1 MFLDHLLMYSTHGEG
16 CCLQFKAPL
25 HGNTVSTALLDGKTG
40 EDAPEDP
47 EQLAQPHRAQGVAG
61 SWHSPRD
68 LWA

>member
-1 MFLDHLLMYSTHGEG
+1 MERAAVYSLRLHCMETHS
-16 CCLQFKAPL
+16 QF
-25 HGNTVSTALLDGKTG
+25 TALLDGKTG

-68 LWA
+68 LWAWQ